1 MIIKTMMIMLTMLMM
16 MMMTMMMTIRN
27 WLCVSISPESC
38 LRSQSD
44 WKNALGREVKRASC
58 ATLHKMSPWGPSTP
72 SMVPRPSRLLT

>member
-44 WKNALGREVKRASC
+44 WKNALGREVKRASW
-58 ATLHKMSPWGPSTP
+58 ATLHSMGPRGSSTP
-72 SMVPRPSRLLT
+72 SMSPRPSPLLT